1 MHSTTI
7 SRGSQALV
15 WLFWFLALLA
25 LAYGGSLSLSHAE
38 TVARESGPASA
49 DLIGG
54 VATHDHTRRPLFP
67 WWATRRGHW
76 RRIGFA
82 RWRRG
87 LRHQHQRL
95 HAMSWRVRWAAR
107 WAHLALTGAMTMATV
122 VDWLTRTQLR
132 RQLGALPVL
141 YALLDLLQ
149 VREIINRYCPTR
161 GDVDHGAVAIVLILN
176 RLTAPRPLY
185 KVADWLAQTVLV
197 HTLGIPAAKFND
209 DRLGRTLD
217 ALAEHPREIWL
228 DIVNQALLRFH
239 LDLHFLFYDLTA
251 LVMQG
256 TFEDSQLVDYG
267 FAHNTPSDKPKVKVG
282 ATATGDGFI
291 PLEYAPTCGRTADL
305 ATVQQNL
312 ERLRHLLEHHGWP
325 VGEVLVIGDRGTL
338 NDELAILYDEQG
350 LKYLAGLQPQKKL
363 HRDLVTAAAE
373 TEFAIAPLTEAR
385 GGDGYFGW
393 PCAVTFT
400 HAGRTVTHAGL
411 VVLSGPMRRA
421 VRQGRA
427 AAFRA
432 LRGELAVV
440 RAKIG
445 QKRYRSVKD
454 VQARA
459 ETCLRHSPV
468 GELMRTAAYA
478 TPGGGVEVRWWIDRA
493 ALAEAMRRD
502 GRYLLVTNDRTLTP
516 ARMLEL
522 YRAKDG
528 LEKGFEIAKQELQVR
543 PLYVHSD
550 ERIEALLL
558 INLLA
563 LLVYSVLERQVRRKG
578 LELTT
583 RRLIEQLESLAV
595 IETHCWDGSVLCR
608 LTPVNAEQA
617 HVLEILS
624 EIIAEIVVPRLPANP
639 RTKPAPPLRAWPP
652 PVARVALAEI
662 G

>member
-1 MHSTTI
+1 MHSTTNC
-7 SRGSQALV
+7 RRSQALV

-25 LAYGGSLSLSHAE
+25 LVWSGSLTFSPAE
-38 TVARESGPASA
+38 TAARPAASTST
-49 DLIGG
+49 DLLAG
-54 VATHDHTRRPLFP
+54 VATHDHVRRPLFP
-67 WWATRRGHW
+67 WWPNRRRHW
-76 RRIGFA
+76 RRIGFT
-82 RWRRG
+82 RWRRW
-87 LRHQHQRL
+87 LQHQHRKL
-95 HAMSWRVRWAAR
+95 HAVSGRVRWAAH
-107 WAHLALTGAMTMATV
+107 WARLALRGVVTLATV
-122 VDWLTRTQLR
+122 VDWLTHSQLR

-141 YALLDLLQ
+141 SALLDLLQ
-149 VREIINRYCPTR
+149 VREIINRYCPTQA
-161 GDVDHGAVAIVLILN
+161 DVDHGAVAIVLMLN

-197 HTLGIPAAKFND
+197 HTLGIPATKFND

-217 ALAEHPREIWL
+217 ALAAHPREIWL

-239 LDLHFLFYDLTA
+239 VDLHFLFYDLTA

-256 TFEDSQLVDYG
+256 AFADSELVDYG
-267 FAHNTPSDKPKVKVG
+267 FAHNTPSDRPKVKVG

-291 PLEYAPTCGRTADL
+291 PLDYAPTSGRTADL
-305 ATVQQNL
+305 ATVQENL

-325 VGEVLVIGDRGTL
+325 IGQVLIIGDRGTL
-338 NDELAILYDEQG
+338 NDELAIVYDEQG
-350 LKYLAGLQPQKKL
+350 LKYLAGLQPQRKL
-363 HRDLVTAAAE
+363 HRELVTAPAE
-373 TEFAIAPLTEAR
+373 KEFATAPLTAAR
-385 GGDGYFGW
+385 GGDGYFGLR
-393 PCAVTFT
+393 CAVTFT
-400 HAGRTVTHAGL
+400 HAGQTVTHPGL

-432 LRGELAVV
+432 LRRELAVV

-459 ETCLRHSPV
+459 ETCLRHSSV
-468 GELMRTAAYA
+468 GKLMQVEAYA
-478 TPGGGVEVRWWIDRA
+478 TPGGVELRWWMDRA
-493 ALAEAMRRD
+493 ALTEAMRQD
-502 GRYLLVTNDRTLTP
+502 GRYLLVTNDRTLT
-516 ARMLEL
+516 ATRMLDL

-528 LEKGFEIAKQELQVR
+528 QEKGFEVAKQDLRVR

-563 LLVYSVLERQVRRKG
+563 LLVYSLLERQVRSQG
-578 LELTT
+578 LVLTT

-617 HVLEILS
+617 ELLRVLS
-624 EIIAEIVVPRLPANP
+624 DIIAEIVVPRLPASP
-639 RTKPAPPLRAWPP
+639 WASPMPPSGALSP
-652 PVARVALAEI
+652 PVVRVAVAEM

>member
-1 MHSTTI
+1 MHSTTR
-7 SRGSQALV
+7 SRWSQALV

-25 LAYGGSLSLSHAE
+25 LGF
-38 TVARESGPASA
+38 SGLGAVTPTPMAPRATAAPSA
-49 DLIGG
+49 DFLAG
-54 VATHDHTRRPLFP
+54 VATHDHSERPLFP
-67 WWATRRGHW
+67 WWSNRW
-76 RRIGFA
+76 S
-82 RWRRG
+82 RWRRLG
-87 LRHQHQRL
+87 FPRWRRWLCHQQQRL
-95 HAMSWRVRWAAR
+95 QAVSWRVRWAAY
-107 WAHLALTGAMTMATV
+107 WARLALTGAVTMATV

-149 VREIINRYCPTR
+149 VRAIINRYCPTQ
-161 GDVDHGAVAIVLILN
+161 GDVDHGAVAIILILN

-185 KVADWLAQTVLV
+185 QVADWVAQTVLV
-197 HTLGIPAAKFND
+197 HTLGLPAAKFND

-217 ALAEHPREIWL
+217 AIAAHAHEIWL
-228 DIVNQALLRFH
+228 DIVNQALVRFQ

-256 TFEDSQLVDYG
+256 DFADSELVDYG

-282 ATATGDGFI
+282 ATMTGDGFV
-291 PLEYAPTCGRTADL
+291 PLEYAPTSGRTADL

-325 VGEVLVIGDRGTL
+325 LGEVLVIGDRGTL
-338 NDELAILYDEQG
+338 NDELAIAYDQQG

-363 HRDLVTAAAE
+363 HRELVTARIE
-373 TEFAIAPLTEAR
+373 KEFAGSPLTTGR
-385 GGDGYFGW
+385 GGDGYFGL
-393 PCAVTFT
+393 PCPVTFT
-400 HAGRTVTHAGL
+400 HDGHTVTHPGL

-421 VRQGRA
+421 VRQSRA
-427 AAFRA
+427 AAFRQ
-432 LRGELAVV
+432 LRSDLAVV

-468 GELMRTAAYA
+468 GKLMRVEAYA
-478 TPGGGVEVRWWIDRA
+478 VPGGSVELRWWIDRP

-502 GRYLLVTNDRTLTP
+502 GRYLLVTNDRALNP

-528 LEKGFEIAKQELQVR
+528 QEKGFEVAKQDLRVR

-558 INLLA
+558 LNLLA
-563 LLVYSVLERQVRRKG
+563 LLVYSVLERQVRHQG
-578 LELTT
+578 LPLTT
-583 RRLIEQLESLAV
+583 RRLIAQLESLTV
-595 IETHCWDGSVLCR
+595 IETHCGDGSVLCR

-617 HVLEILS
+617 ELLRVLS
-624 EIIAEIVVPRLPANP
+624 DIIAEIVVPRLPASP
-639 RTKPAPPLRAWPP
+639 RTHPAPPRGALSPP
-652 PVARVALAEI
+652 MARVPLTEM